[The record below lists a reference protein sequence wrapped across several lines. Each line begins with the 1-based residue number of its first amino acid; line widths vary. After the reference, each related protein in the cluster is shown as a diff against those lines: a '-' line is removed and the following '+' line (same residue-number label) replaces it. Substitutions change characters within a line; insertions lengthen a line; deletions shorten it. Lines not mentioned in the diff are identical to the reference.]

1 MVMQESRSIMEE
13 AAKYTD
19 ITAHIL
25 NVRNGNQDSFAIL
38 LKKYTPL
45 IESLLSRY
53 SDDGTTK
60 ERRDDLRQEAIL
72 VFYNAI
78 LNFDVEQKE
87 VEFGLYAKIC
97 YEYAHSQKL
106 KMELGDNSD
115 FQFPSGNVSEDPAQR
130 LVEEEDLSRIYSAIK
145 GSLSKFELEV
155 WQLYMLGKTAGEIG
169 KKFGREAKSVNNAIY
184 RIRRKLRALLK

>member
-1 MVMQESRSIMEE
+1 M
-13 AAKYTD
+13 
-19 ITAHIL
+19 
-25 NVRNGNQDSFAIL
+25 
-38 LKKYTPL
+38 P
-45 IESLLSRY
+45 
-53 SDDGTTK
+53 
-60 ERRDDLRQEAIL
+60 
-72 VFYNAI
+72 
-78 LNFDVEQKE
+78 
-87 VEFGLYAKIC
+87 
-97 YEYAHSQKL
+97 
-106 KMELGDNSD
+106 ELGLDNSD